1 MKNRYLTIIMTAAVI
16 VSSCEDILEKKPMN
30 IINDG
35 VVWSSPELIDAY
47 LANMYYS
54 NCVAVNEMPVTF
66 NWTEECFWKGP
77 GCGWAFINEIADEG
91 VCLWNFH
98 TDMVKG
104 WKAGGISSTN
114 VPTYLDWWDN
124 GYKLIRELNFFM
136 EMMSQ
141 AKEVERTYRKQR
153 IAEARFLRAF
163 NYFALVK
170 RYGGVPLIT
179 KTQSLDDP
187 VEELYPMRDKEQDI
201 YDFILSECDL
211 CIPDLPANCPETD
224 LGRATRYAVLSL
236 KCRAAL
242 YAASIAE
249 FGKVQLDGV
258 VGIPAELANGYYQT
272 AYNAAKQI
280 INSREFELY
289 EKHDDKTENF
299 KNIFLDEGNKETIWA
314 VRHTGT
320 SRNASFW
327 TYDFVQCPKNA
338 WGGGNKDMPYL
349 EFVEE
354 FEHIDGTSGKFD
366 KSVFDGSLWSLE
378 DLWANRD
385 PRLFATVYTQGTI
398 FQGQMIDYHK
408 GLIRPDGKIQDDTGS
423 YEGVMT
429 RGNYGVDGSMGSSFG
444 VMKYLNP
451 ENDNNEWTNESSTD
465 YIVFRYSETLLNF
478 AEAALQLQKPDEA
491 LEKVN
496 MVRKRA
502 GIAQLS
508 AIDHKAIQHE
518 RKVELAFEGHRYW
531 DARRWRTAAAE
542 LTGDRHGLQF
552 ILDYTTRNYRI
563 KKVAVSTGS
572 FSLRFPESNS
582 YLPIGL
588 FRISTNDNLI
598 ENPGY

>member
-1 MKNRYLTIIMTAAVI
+1 MKKYHLLFFALAVI
-16 VSSCEDILEKKPMN
+16 LASSCDVLDKQPLDVISDSIVWEDKDLT
-30 IINDG
+30 
-35 VVWSSPELIDAY
+35 DAY
-47 LANMYYS
+47 LANMYYD

-66 NWTEECFWKGP
+66 DWTDENFWKGP

-98 TDMVKG
+98 TDVVKG
-104 WKAGGISSTN
+104 WKAGGISASN

-124 GYKLIRELNFFM
+124 GYRLIRDANYFIENLSNSTKLNRDFIRM
-136 EMMSQ
+136 
-141 AKEVERTYRKQR
+141 RL
-153 IAEARFLRAF
+153 AEARFIRAF

-179 KTQSLDDP
+179 RVQQVDDP
-187 VEELYPMRDKEQDI
+187 EEELYPMRDKEQDI

-211 CIPDLPANCPETD
+211 CIPDLPEVSEDSD
-224 LGRATRYAVLSL
+224 LGRATRHAVLSL

-249 FGKVQLDGV
+249 FGTVQLDGL
-258 VGIPAELANGYYQT
+258 VGIPAEKASEYYQV
-272 AYNAAKQI
+272 AYDSAKKI
-280 INSREFELY
+280 INSGKFELY
-289 EKHDDKTENF
+289 EKHSDKTENF
-299 KNIFLDEGNKETIWA
+299 KQIFLDEGNKETIWA
-314 VRHTGT
+314 VRHVGST
-320 SRNASFW
+320 RNSSFW

-366 KSVFDGSLWSLE
+366 SSVFGGRLWTLE
-378 DLWANRD
+378 DLWADRD

-398 FQGQMIDYHK
+398 FQGKMIDYHK

-423 YEGVMT
+423 YEGVLT

-444 VMKYLNP
+444 VMKYLDPN
-451 ENDNNEWTNESSTD
+451 NDNNVWTNESSTD

-478 AEAALQLQKPDEA
+478 AEAALQLGYADQA
-491 LEKVN
+491 LDKVN
-496 MVRKRA
+496 MVRERA
-502 GIAQLS
+502 GIAPLTD
-508 AIDHKAIQHE
+508 IDHKAIEHE

-531 DARRWRTAAAE
+531 DARRWRVAAAE
-542 LTGDRHGLQF
+542 LKGDRHGLQY

-563 KKVAVSTGS
+563 KKVPISTGGL
-572 FSLRFPESNS
+572 SLRFPESNY

-588 FRISTNDNLI
+588 NRISINSNLI

>member
-1 MKNRYLTIIMTAAVI
+1 MKKIALIVFAIAAVFASGCN
-16 VSSCEDILEKKPMN
+16 VLDKKPLD
-30 IINDG
+30 IISDG
-35 VVWSSPELIDAY
+35 QVWEDQDLTDAY
-47 LANMYYS
+47 LANMYYD

-66 NWTEECFWKGP
+66 DWTDENFWKGP
-77 GCGWAFINEIADEG
+77 GCGWAFINEMADEG

-104 WKAGGISSTN
+104 WKAGGISATN
-114 VPTYLDWWDN
+114 VPIYLEWWDN
-124 GYKLIRELNFFM
+124 GYRLIRDANYFM
-136 EMMSQ
+136 EKLSASTTLDKSFIKKRM
-141 AKEVERTYRKQR
+141 
-153 IAEARFLRAF
+153 AEARFIRAF

-179 KTQSLDDP
+179 KTQKVDDP
-187 VEELYPMRDKEQDI
+187 KEELYPMRDKEKEI
-201 YDFILSECDL
+201 YDFIISECDL
-211 CIPDLPANCPETD
+211 CFSDLPEKNTDAD
-224 LGRATRYAVLSL
+224 LGRATRYAALSL

-249 FGKVQLDGV
+249 FGTVQLDGL
-258 VGIPAELANGYYQT
+258 VGIPADDAEGYYKT
-272 AYNAAKQI
+272 AYDAASKI
-280 INSREFELY
+280 ISSGQFELY
-289 EKHDDKTENF
+289 DKDSDKTENF
-299 KNIFLDEGNKETIWA
+299 KNIFLDEGNKETIFA
-314 VRHTGT
+314 VRHTGST
-320 SRNASFW
+320 RNASFW
-327 TYDFVQCPKNA
+327 SYDFVQCPKNA

-366 KSVFDGSLWSLE
+366 NTVFDGRLWRLE

-398 FQGQMIDYHK
+398 FQGKMIDYHK

-423 YEGVMT
+423 YEGVLT

-451 ENDNNEWTNESSTD
+451 ENDNNVWTNESSTD
-465 YIVFRYSETLLNF
+465 YIVFRYAETLLNF
-478 AEAALQLQKPDEA
+478 AEAALQLGKTDEA
-491 LEKVN
+491 LSKVN

-502 GIAQLS
+502 GIAPLTS
-508 AIDHKAIQHE
+508 VNHKAIEHE

-531 DARRWRTAAAE
+531 DARRWRVAATE
-542 LTGDRHGLQF
+542 LKGDRHGLQY
-552 ILDYTTRNYRI
+552 ILDFTTRNYRI
-563 KKVAVSTGS
+563 KKVPVSSAGL
-572 FSLRFPESNS
+572 SLRFPESNY

-588 FRISTNDNLI
+588 ARISINSNLL

>member
-1 MKNRYLTIIMTAAVI
+1 MKKIALFVFAIAAVFASGCN
-16 VSSCEDILEKKPMN
+16 VLDKKPLD
-30 IINDG
+30 IISDG
-35 VVWSSPELIDAY
+35 QVWEDQDLTDAY
-47 LANMYYS
+47 LANMYYY

-66 NWTEECFWKGP
+66 DWTDENFWKGP
-77 GCGWAFINEIADEG
+77 GCGWAFINEMADEG

-104 WKAGGISSTN
+104 WKAGGISATN
-114 VPTYLDWWDN
+114 VPIYLEWWDN
-124 GYKLIRELNFFM
+124 GYRLIRDANYFM
-136 EMMSQ
+136 EKLSASTTLDKSFIKKRM
-141 AKEVERTYRKQR
+141 
-153 IAEARFLRAF
+153 AEARFIRAF

-179 KTQSLDDP
+179 KTQKVDDP
-187 VEELYPMRDKEQDI
+187 KEELYPMRDKEKEI
-201 YDFILSECDL
+201 YDFIISECDL
-211 CIPDLPANCPETD
+211 CFSDLPEKNTDAD
-224 LGRATRYAVLSL
+224 LGRATRYAALSL

-249 FGKVQLDGV
+249 FGTVQLDGL
-258 VGIPAELANGYYQT
+258 VGIPADDAEGYYRT
-272 AYNAAKQI
+272 AYDAASKI
-280 INSREFELY
+280 ISSGQFELY
-289 EKHDDKTENF
+289 DKDSDKTENF
-299 KNIFLDEGNKETIWA
+299 KNIFLDEGNKETIFA
-314 VRHTGT
+314 VRHTGST
-320 SRNASFW
+320 RNASFW
-327 TYDFVQCPKNA
+327 SYDFVQCPKNA

-366 KSVFDGSLWSLE
+366 NTVFDGRLWRLE

-398 FQGQMIDYHK
+398 FQGKMIDYHK

-423 YEGVMT
+423 YEGVLT

-451 ENDNNEWTNESSTD
+451 ENDNNVWTNESSTD
-465 YIVFRYSETLLNF
+465 YIVFRYAETLLNF
-478 AEAALQLQKPDEA
+478 AEAALQLGKTDEA
-491 LEKVN
+491 LSKVN

-502 GIAQLS
+502 GIAPLTS
-508 AIDHKAIQHE
+508 VNHKAIEHE

-531 DARRWRTAAAE
+531 DARRWRVAATE
-542 LTGDRHGLQF
+542 LKGDRHGLQY
-552 ILDYTTRNYRI
+552 ILDFTTRNYRI
-563 KKVAVSTGS
+563 KKVPVSSAGL
-572 FSLRFPESNS
+572 SLRFPESNY

-588 FRISTNDNLI
+588 ARISINSNLL

>member
-1 MKNRYLTIIMTAAVI
+1 MKKIALFVFAIAAVFASGCN
-16 VSSCEDILEKKPMN
+16 VLDKKPLD
-30 IINDG
+30 IISDG
-35 VVWSSPELIDAY
+35 QVWEDQDLTDAY
-47 LANMYYS
+47 LANMYYD

-66 NWTEECFWKGP
+66 DWTDENFWKGP
-77 GCGWAFINEIADEG
+77 GCGWAFINEMADEG

-104 WKAGGISSTN
+104 WKAGGISATN
-114 VPTYLDWWDN
+114 VPIYLEWWDN
-124 GYKLIRELNFFM
+124 GYRLIRDANYFM
-136 EMMSQ
+136 EKLSASTTLDKSFIKKRM
-141 AKEVERTYRKQR
+141 
-153 IAEARFLRAF
+153 AEARFIRAF

-179 KTQSLDDP
+179 KTQKVDDP
-187 VEELYPMRDKEQDI
+187 KEELYPMRDKEKEI
-201 YDFILSECDL
+201 YDFIISECDL
-211 CIPDLPANCPETD
+211 CFSDLPEKNTDAD
-224 LGRATRYAVLSL
+224 LGRATRYAALSL

-249 FGKVQLDGV
+249 FGTVQLDGL
-258 VGIPAELANGYYQT
+258 VGIPADDAEGYYRT
-272 AYNAAKQI
+272 AYDAASKI
-280 INSREFELY
+280 ISSGQFELY
-289 EKHDDKTENF
+289 DKDSDKTENF
-299 KNIFLDEGNKETIWA
+299 KNIFLDEGNKETIFA
-314 VRHTGT
+314 VRHTGST
-320 SRNASFW
+320 RNASFW
-327 TYDFVQCPKNA
+327 SYDFVQCPKNA

-366 KSVFDGSLWSLE
+366 NTVFDGRLWRLE

-398 FQGQMIDYHK
+398 FQGKMIDYHK

-423 YEGVMT
+423 YEGVLT

-451 ENDNNEWTNESSTD
+451 ENDNNVWTNESSTD
-465 YIVFRYSETLLNF
+465 YIVFRYAETLLNF
-478 AEAALQLQKPDEA
+478 AEAALQLGKTDEA
-491 LEKVN
+491 LSKVN

-502 GIAQLS
+502 GIAPLTS
-508 AIDHKAIQHE
+508 VNHKAIEHE

-531 DARRWRTAAAE
+531 DARRWRVAATE
-542 LTGDRHGLQF
+542 LKGDRHGLQY
-552 ILDYTTRNYRI
+552 ILDFTTRNYRI
-563 KKVAVSTGS
+563 KKVPVSSAGL
-572 FSLRFPESNS
+572 SLRFPESNY

-588 FRISTNDNLI
+588 ARISINSNLL

>member
-1 MKNRYLTIIMTAAVI
+1 MKKISLIVFALAAVFASGCD
-16 VSSCEDILEKKPMN
+16 VLDKKPLD
-30 IINDG
+30 IISDG
-35 VVWSSPELIDAY
+35 QVWEDQDLTDAY
-47 LANMYYS
+47 LANMYYD

-66 NWTEECFWKGP
+66 DWTDENFWKGP
-77 GCGWAFINEIADEG
+77 GCGWAFINEMADEG

-104 WKAGGISSTN
+104 WKAGGISATN
-114 VPTYLDWWDN
+114 VPIYLEWWDN
-124 GYKLIRELNFFM
+124 GYRLIRDANYFM
-136 EMMSQ
+136 EKLSASTTLDKSFIKKRM
-141 AKEVERTYRKQR
+141 
-153 IAEARFLRAF
+153 AEARFIRAF

-179 KTQSLDDP
+179 KTQKVDDP
-187 VEELYPMRDKEQDI
+187 KEELYPMRDKEKEI
-201 YDFILSECDL
+201 YDFIISECDL
-211 CIPDLPANCPETD
+211 CFSDLPEKNTDAD
-224 LGRATRYAVLSL
+224 LGRATRYAALSL

-249 FGKVQLDGV
+249 FGTVQLDGL
-258 VGIPAELANGYYQT
+258 VGIPADDAEGYYKT
-272 AYNAAKQI
+272 AYDAASKI
-280 INSREFELY
+280 ISSGQFELY
-289 EKHDDKTENF
+289 DKDSDKTENF
-299 KNIFLDEGNKETIWA
+299 KNIFLDEGNKETIFA
-314 VRHTGT
+314 VRHTGST
-320 SRNASFW
+320 RNASFW
-327 TYDFVQCPKNA
+327 SYDFVQCPKNA

-366 KSVFDGSLWSLE
+366 NTVFDGRLWMLE

-398 FQGQMIDYHK
+398 FQGKMIDYHK

-423 YEGVMT
+423 YEGVLT

-451 ENDNNEWTNESSTD
+451 ENDNNVWTNESSTD
-465 YIVFRYSETLLNF
+465 YIVFRYAETLLNF
-478 AEAALQLQKPDEA
+478 AEAALQLGKTDEA
-491 LEKVN
+491 LSKVN

-502 GIAQLS
+502 GIAPLTS
-508 AIDHKAIQHE
+508 VNHKAIEHE

-531 DARRWRTAAAE
+531 DARRWRVAATE
-542 LTGDRHGLQF
+542 LKGDRHGLQY
-552 ILDYTTRNYRI
+552 ILDFTTRNYRI
-563 KKVAVSTGS
+563 KKVPVSSAGL
-572 FSLRFPESNS
+572 SLRFPESNY

-588 FRISTNDNLI
+588 ARISINSNLL

>member
-1 MKNRYLTIIMTAAVI
+1 MKKIALIVFAIAAVFASGCN
-16 VSSCEDILEKKPMN
+16 VLDKKPLD
-30 IINDG
+30 IISDG
-35 VVWSSPELIDAY
+35 QVWEDQDLTDAY
-47 LANMYYS
+47 LANMYYD

-66 NWTEECFWKGP
+66 DWTDENFWKGP
-77 GCGWAFINEIADEG
+77 GCGWAFINEMADEG

-104 WKAGGISSTN
+104 WKAGGISATN
-114 VPTYLDWWDN
+114 VPIYLEWWDN
-124 GYKLIRELNFFM
+124 GYRLIRDANYFM
-136 EMMSQ
+136 EKLSASTTLDKSFIKKRM
-141 AKEVERTYRKQR
+141 
-153 IAEARFLRAF
+153 AEARFIRAF

-179 KTQSLDDP
+179 KTQKVDDP
-187 VEELYPMRDKEQDI
+187 KEELYPMRDKEKEI
-201 YDFILSECDL
+201 YDFIISECDL
-211 CIPDLPANCPETD
+211 CFSDLPEKNTDAD
-224 LGRATRYAVLSL
+224 LGRATRFAALSL

-249 FGKVQLDGV
+249 FGTVQLDGL
-258 VGIPAELANGYYQT
+258 VGIPADDAEGYYKT
-272 AYNAAKQI
+272 AYDAASKI
-280 INSREFELY
+280 ISSGQFELY
-289 EKHDDKTENF
+289 DKDSDKTENF
-299 KNIFLDEGNKETIWA
+299 KNIFLDEGNKETIFA
-314 VRHTGT
+314 VRHTGST
-320 SRNASFW
+320 RNASFW
-327 TYDFVQCPKNA
+327 SYDFVQCPKNA

-366 KSVFDGSLWSLE
+366 NTVFDGRLWRLE

-398 FQGQMIDYHK
+398 FQGKMIDYHK

-423 YEGVMT
+423 YEGVLT

-451 ENDNNEWTNESSTD
+451 ENDNNVWTNESSTD
-465 YIVFRYSETLLNF
+465 YIVFRYAETLLNF
-478 AEAALQLQKPDEA
+478 AEAALQLGKTDEA
-491 LEKVN
+491 LSKVN

-502 GIAQLS
+502 GIAPLTS
-508 AIDHKAIQHE
+508 VNHKAIEHE

-531 DARRWRTAAAE
+531 DARRWRVAATE
-542 LTGDRHGLQF
+542 LKGDRHGLQY
-552 ILDYTTRNYRI
+552 ILDFTTRYYRI
-563 KKVAVSTGS
+563 KKVPVSSAGL
-572 FSLRFPESNS
+572 SLRFPESNY

-588 FRISTNDNLI
+588 GRISINSNLL

>member
-1 MKNRYLTIIMTAAVI
+1 MKKIALIVFAIAAVFASGCN
-16 VSSCEDILEKKPMN
+16 VLDKKPLD
-30 IINDG
+30 IISDG
-35 VVWSSPELIDAY
+35 QVWEDQDLTDAY
-47 LANMYYS
+47 LANMYYD

-66 NWTEECFWKGP
+66 DWTDENFWKGP
-77 GCGWAFINEIADEG
+77 GCGWAFINEMADEG

-104 WKAGGISSTN
+104 WKAGGISATN
-114 VPTYLDWWDN
+114 VPIYLEWWDN
-124 GYKLIRELNFFM
+124 GYRLIRDANYFM
-136 EMMSQ
+136 EKLSASTTLDKSFIKKRM
-141 AKEVERTYRKQR
+141 
-153 IAEARFLRAF
+153 AEARFIRAF

-179 KTQSLDDP
+179 KTQKVDDP
-187 VEELYPMRDKEQDI
+187 KEELYPMRDKEKEI
-201 YDFILSECDL
+201 YDFIISECDL
-211 CIPDLPANCPETD
+211 CFSDLPEKNTDAD
-224 LGRATRYAVLSL
+224 LGRATRYAALSL

-249 FGKVQLDGV
+249 FGTVQLDGL
-258 VGIPAELANGYYQT
+258 VGIPADDAEGYYKT
-272 AYNAAKQI
+272 AYDAASKI
-280 INSREFELY
+280 ISSGQFELY
-289 EKHDDKTENF
+289 DKDSDKTENF
-299 KNIFLDEGNKETIWA
+299 KNIFLDEGNKETIFA
-314 VRHTGT
+314 VRHTGST
-320 SRNASFW
+320 RNASFW
-327 TYDFVQCPKNA
+327 SYDFVQCPKNA

-366 KSVFDGSLWSLE
+366 NTVFDGRLWRLE

-398 FQGQMIDYHK
+398 FQGKMIDYHK

-423 YEGVMT
+423 YEGVLT

-451 ENDNNEWTNESSTD
+451 ENDNNVWTNESSTD
-465 YIVFRYSETLLNF
+465 YIVFRYAETLLNF
-478 AEAALQLQKPDEA
+478 AEAALQLGKTDEA
-491 LEKVN
+491 LSKVN

-502 GIAQLS
+502 GIAPLTS
-508 AIDHKAIQHE
+508 VNHKAIEHE

-531 DARRWRTAAAE
+531 DARRWRVAATE
-542 LTGDRHGLQF
+542 LKGDRHGLQY
-552 ILDYTTRNYRI
+552 ILDFTTRNFRI
-563 KKVAVSTGS
+563 KKVPVSSAGL
-572 FSLRFPESNS
+572 SLRFPESNY

-588 FRISTNDNLI
+588 ARISINSNLL